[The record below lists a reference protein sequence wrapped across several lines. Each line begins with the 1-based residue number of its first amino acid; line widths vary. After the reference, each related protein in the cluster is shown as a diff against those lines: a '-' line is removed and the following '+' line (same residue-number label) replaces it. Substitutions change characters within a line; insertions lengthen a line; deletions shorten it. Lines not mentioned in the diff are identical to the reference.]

1 MLFETE
7 TYVQEKNKTKQNT
20 AWLIEKQFL
29 KKQDMKK
36 SFSNDS
42 KYSGWVSSSLRAR
55 ISRISSHLGNRM
67 ILLG

>member
-7 TYVQEKNKTKQNT
+7 TYVQEENKTKQNT

-42 KYSGWVSSSLRAR
+42 KYSG
-55 ISRISSHLGNRM
+55 
-67 ILLG
+67 